1 MPEILV
7 AGETLVDFL
16 PGEGATLRDVEGF
29 SHRPGGAPANV
40 AVGLARLGVVPAFW
54 TRLGG
59 DPFGD
64 FLAETLG
71 SELIPTTQIERVD
84 GNTTLAVVSLPETDD
99 RRFRFY
105 GAGDVTFG
113 FDPDAVPTDALASAS
128 WVHLGGVALTH
139 PRGREAMVELATR
152 AADHGCTVS
161 FDVNYRPDLVA
172 EGATDDVLAALRE
185 VVEASDVV
193 FCSEEEV
200 AETGLSSRWGAG
212 LARDL
217 CALGPHTAVVTL
229 GADGALAASTADAP
243 WGEATVRHEGFAVE
257 SRDTTGAGDAFT
269 AGLIARLAAGSGSD
283 ADGPSD
289 EESNERGASDGA
301 ALDDALAF
309 ANATAAL
316 SVRDIGGM
324 SALPTREAV
333 AAFLDDDDA

>member
-1 MPEILV
+1 MPQILV

-16 PGEGATLRDVEGF
+16 PGDGATLHDIEGF

-40 AVGLARLGVVPAFW
+40 AVGLARLGDPPAFW
-54 TRLGG
+54 TRLAD

-64 FLAETLG
+64 YLSETLG
-71 SELIPTTQIERVD
+71 SESIPTTQIERVD
-84 GNTTLAVVSLPETDD
+84 GNTTLAVVSPPEADD

-113 FDPDAVPTDALASAS
+113 FEAASIPTGALASTS

-139 PRGREAMVELATR
+139 PRGRESMVELATR
-152 AADHGCTVS
+152 AGDRGCTVS

-172 EGATDDVLAALRE
+172 DEETEAVLTALRE

-229 GADGALAASTADAP
+229 GADGALAASTSDAP
-243 WGEATVRHEGFAVE
+243 WGETTARHDGFTVE

-269 AGLIARLAAGSGSD
+269 AGLIARISAGLAD
-283 ADGPSD
+283 AVDLD
-289 EESNERGASDGA
+289 DTTD
-301 ALDDALAF
+301 LDDALAF

-316 SVRDIGGM
+316 SVQDVGGM
-324 SALPTREAV
+324 SALPDRAAV
-333 AAFLDDDDA
+333 EAFLKTEGER

>member
-1 MPEILV
+1 M

-16 PGEGATLRDVEGF
+16 PGEGATLRDVDGF

-40 AVGLARLGVVPAFW
+40 AVGLARLGAVPAFW
-54 TRLGG
+54 TRLGD

-71 SELIPTTQIERVD
+71 SESVPTTRIERVD
-84 GNTTLAVVSLPETDD
+84 GNTTLAVVSPPEADD

-152 AADHGCTVS
+152 AGEHGCTVS

-229 GADGALAASTADAP
+229 GADGALAASAADAP

-269 AGLIARLAAGSGSD
+269 AGLLARLAEGAGSGGEGEAATGSDDD
-283 ADGPSD
+283 ADD
-289 EESNERGASDGA
+289 D

-316 SVRDIGGM
+316 SVRDVGGM

-333 AAFLDDDDA
+333 AAFLDGDGDDGA